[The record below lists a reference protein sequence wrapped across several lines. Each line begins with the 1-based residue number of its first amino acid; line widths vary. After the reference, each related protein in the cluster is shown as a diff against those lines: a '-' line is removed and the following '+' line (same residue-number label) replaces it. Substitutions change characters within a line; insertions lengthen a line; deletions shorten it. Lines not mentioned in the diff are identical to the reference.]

1 MGLRSTPRAAL
12 LLPGLLL
19 AVPLA
24 AQPRHD
30 EAGSGMRSRSASVPA
45 VLLSP
50 DKTKLLLMERTATP
64 ANGAEAGSTYSA
76 LIVQPIGR
84 GEIRR
89 LILPWKARVRRV
101 VWAPDGNR
109 VGFTILEETGTS
121 LWVGDAYSGVIRML
135 AGPVLL
141 GGGDEGCQWF
151 QSGEK
156 ILCRRIPA
164 GGSPG
169 STEGQLV
176 VYSLSGSDRPI
187 GRPARHGEVAISPD
201 GKYLMVETVG
211 GPLELWDA
219 AEGTVLRVLRD
230 ANPNARSLAG
240 DVVPAGPRAFE
251 WRGDKPSTLVWV
263 EAQDGGNPAQPA
275 PVRDRLFQLASP
287 FSGAPVPF
295 AALEFRS
302 RGIVWSGD
310 DLAVLSEGWS
320 QPQRQ
325 RSWIVKPDRGGA
337 PRLLG
342 QAKGSF
348 ITRPKSGGGDVLL
361 TSREGRMAY
370 LRGQGPEPSGGPFL
384 DQIDLTTGQVLRL
397 WRSPAAFNEEV
408 VAVLDPEAG
417 RFITRRESATEPP
430 NYYIRDLKKKDTTPL
445 TRFK

>member
-1 MGLRSTPRAAL
+1 MGSRLTPLGAL

-19 AVPLA
+19 AGPLT

-30 EAGSGMRSRSASVPA
+30 EAGSGVRSSAALVPA

-50 DKTKLLLMERTATP
+50 DKSKLLLMERTAP
-64 ANGAEAGSTYSA
+64 SNGGEAGSTYSA

-89 LILPWKARVRRV
+89 MILPWKARVRSV
-101 VWAPDGNR
+101 IWAPDGNR

-121 LWVGDAYSGVIRML
+121 LWVGDPYSGVIRML

-141 GGGDEGCQWF
+141 GGGAEGCQWLH
-151 QSGEK
+151 SGEK
-156 ILCRRIPA
+156 ILCQRIPA

-176 VYSLSGSDRPI
+176 VYSVSGSDRAI
-187 GRPARHGEVAISPD
+187 GRPARYGKVSISPD
-201 GKYLMVETVG
+201 GKYLTVETG
-211 GPLELWDA
+211 EGSLELWDA
-219 AEGTVLRVLRD
+219 SEGTVLRVLRD
-230 ANPNARSLAG
+230 RNVVVQPGS
-240 DVVPAGPRAFE
+240 DVVPAGPRSFE
-251 WRGDKPSTLVWV
+251 WRADKPSTLVWV

-287 FSGAPVPF
+287 FTGAPLPF

-310 DLAVLSEGWS
+310 DLAVVSEGWS
-320 QPQRQ
+320 RPQRQ
-325 RSWIVKPDRGGA
+325 RSWIVRPDRGGA

-342 QAKGSF
+342 QAKGNF
-348 ITRPKSGGGDVLL
+348 ITRQKSGGGDVLL
-361 TSREGRMAY
+361 TSGEGRMAY
-370 LRGQGPEPSGGPFL
+370 LRGQGEPSGGPFL
-384 DQIDLTTGQVLRL
+384 DRIDLTTGKVLRL

-408 VAVLDPEAG
+408 VAVLDAEGG

-430 NYYIRDLKKKDTTPL
+430 NYYIRDLKKKDLTPL

>member
-1 MGLRSTPRAAL
+1 MGSRLPPLGAL
-12 LLPGLLL
+12 LLPSMLL

-24 AQPRHD
+24 AQPRHE
-30 EAGSGMRSRSASVPA
+30 EAGSGARSSMVPA

-50 DKTKLLLMERTATP
+50 DKSKLLLMERTAP
-64 ANGAEAGSTYSA
+64 SNGGEAGSTYSA

-89 LILPWKARVRRV
+89 MILPWKARVRSV
-101 VWAPDGNR
+101 IWAPDGNR

-121 LWVGDAYSGVIRML
+121 LWVGDPYSGVIRML

-141 GGGDEGCQWF
+141 GGGAEGCQWF
-151 QSGEK
+151 HSGEK
-156 ILCRRIPA
+156 ILCQRIPA

-176 VYSLSGSDRPI
+176 VYSVSGSDRAI
-187 GRPARHGEVAISPD
+187 GRPARYGKVAISPD
-201 GKYLMVETVG
+201 GKYLTVETVEG
-211 GPLELWDA
+211 SLELWDA
-219 AEGTVLRVLRD
+219 SEGTVLRVLRD
-230 ANPNARSLAG
+230 RN
-240 DVVPAGPRAFE
+240 VVVQSGSDLVPTGPRSFE

-263 EAQDGGNPAQPA
+263 EAQDGGNPAQAA

-287 FSGAPVPF
+287 FTGAPVPF
-295 AALEFRS
+295 AALEYRS

-310 DLAVLSEGWS
+310 DLAVVSEGWS

-325 RSWIVKPDRGGA
+325 RSWIVRPDRGGA

-342 QAKGSF
+342 LAKGNF
-348 ITRPKSGGGDVLL
+348 ITRQKSGGGDVLL
-361 TSREGRMAY
+361 TSGEGRMAY
-370 LRGQGPEPSGGPFL
+370 LRGQGEPSGGPFL
-384 DQIDLTTGQVLRL
+384 DQIDLTTGKVLRL

-408 VAVLDPEAG
+408 VAVLDADGG

-430 NYYIRDLKKKDTTPL
+430 NYFIRDLKKKDLTPL

>member
-1 MGLRSTPRAAL
+1 MGSRLTPLGAL
-12 LLPGLLL
+12 FLPAMLL

-30 EAGSGMRSRSASVPA
+30 EAGSGVRARSASVPA

-50 DKTKLLLMERTATP
+50 DKSKLLLMERTAP
-64 ANGAEAGSTYSA
+64 SNGGEAGSTYSA

-89 LILPWKARVRRV
+89 MILPWKARVRSV

-151 QSGEK
+151 HSGEK
-156 ILCRRIPA
+156 ILCRRLPA
-164 GGSPG
+164 GGSAG
-169 STEGQLV
+169 SPEGQLV
-176 VYSLSGSDRPI
+176 VYSLTGSDRPI
-187 GRPARHGEVAISPD
+187 GRPARHGKVAISPD
-201 GKYLMVETVG
+201 GKYLTVETVG
-211 GPLELWDA
+211 GPLELWDVSD
-219 AEGTVLRVLRD
+219 GTVLRVLRH
-230 ANPNARSLAG
+230 ANGDPRSPAG
-240 DVVPAGPRAFE
+240 DAVPTGPRAFE

-263 EAQDGGNPAQPA
+263 EAQDGGNPAQAA

-287 FSGAPVPF
+287 FTGAPVPF

-310 DLAVLSEGWS
+310 DQAVVSEGWS
-320 QPQRQ
+320 QPHRQ
-325 RSWIVKPDRGGA
+325 RSWIVRPDRGGA

-342 QAKGSF
+342 QARGSF
-348 ITRPKSGGGDVLL
+348 ITRQKSGGGDVLL
-361 TSREGRMAY
+361 TTGEGRLAY
-370 LRGQGPEPSGGPFL
+370 LRGQSAEPSGTPFL
-384 DQIDLTTGQVLRL
+384 DQIDLTTGKVLRL
-397 WRSPAAFNEEV
+397 WRSPPAFNEEV
-408 VAVLDPEAG
+408 VAVLDAGAG

-430 NYYIRDLKKKDTTPL
+430 NYYIRDLKKNDLTPL

>member
-1 MGLRSTPRAAL
+1 MLG
-12 LLPGLLL
+12 

-30 EAGSGMRSRSASVPA
+30 EAGSGVRYRSATVPA
-45 VLLSP
+45 VLVSP
-50 DKTKLLLMERTATP
+50 DKSKLLLMERTASS
-64 ANGAEAGSTYSA
+64 NGADAGSTYSA

-89 LILPWKARVRRV
+89 MILPWKARVRSV

-141 GGGDEGCQWF
+141 GGGEEACQWF
-151 QSGEK
+151 HSGEK
-156 ILCRRIPA
+156 ILCRRIPP
-164 GGSPG
+164 GGSVG
-169 STEGQLV
+169 SVKGQLV
-176 VYSLSGSDRPI
+176 VYSLSGSDRPL
-187 GRPARHGEVAISPD
+187 GQPGHHGTVAISPD
-201 GKYLMVETVG
+201 GKYLTVETVD

-219 AEGTVLRVLRD
+219 SDGTVLRVLRD
-230 ANPNARSLAG
+230 RNPAVQSGGSDA
-240 DVVPAGPRAFE
+240 VPTGPRSFE

-263 EAQDGGNPAQPA
+263 EAQDGGNPAQAA

-287 FSGAPVPF
+287 FTGAPVPF

-302 RGIVWSGD
+302 RGIAWSGD
-310 DLAVLSEGWS
+310 DQAVVSEGWS

-325 RSWIVKPDRGGA
+325 RSWIVRPDRGGA

-342 QAKGSF
+342 PAKGNF
-348 ITRPKSGGGDVLL
+348 ITRQKSGGDVLL
-361 TSREGRMAY
+361 TSREGRLAY
-370 LRGQGPEPSGGPFL
+370 LRGQAAEPSGGPFL
-384 DQIDLTTGQVLRL
+384 DQIDLTTGKVLRL

-408 VAVLDPEAG
+408 VAVLDADAG

-430 NYYIRDLKKKDTTPL
+430 NYFIRDLKKKDLTPL

>member
-1 MGLRSTPRAAL
+1 MSSRMTPLGAL
-12 LLPGLLL
+12 FLPGMLL
-19 AVPLA
+19 AGPLA
-24 AQPRHD
+24 AQPRHE
-30 EAGSGMRSRSASVPA
+30 EAGSAVRYSSATIPA

-50 DKTKLLLMERTATP
+50 DRSKLLVMERTPP
-64 ANGAEAGSTYSA
+64 ASGSEAGSSYSA

-89 LILPWKARVRRV
+89 MILPWKARVRSV
-101 VWAPDGNR
+101 VWSPDGNR

-141 GGGDEGCQWF
+141 GGGEEGCQWF
-151 QSGEK
+151 HSSEK

-164 GGSPG
+164 GGSAG
-169 STEGQLV
+169 SSDGQLV

-187 GRPARHGEVAISPD
+187 GRPARHRTVAISPD
-201 GKYLMVETVG
+201 GKYLTVETVD
-211 GPLELWDA
+211 GPLELLDA
-219 AEGTVLRVLRD
+219 SDGTVLRVLRD
-230 ANPNARSLAG
+230 HATSHARNSDA
-240 DVVPAGPRAFE
+240 VPTGPRSFE

-263 EAQDGGNPAQPA
+263 EAQDGGNPAQAA

-287 FSGAPVPF
+287 FTGEPVPF
-295 AALEFRS
+295 ASLEFRS

-310 DLAVLSEGWS
+310 DQAVVSEGWS

-342 QAKGSF
+342 QARGSF
-348 ITRPKSGGGDVLL
+348 ITRQKSGGGDVLL
-361 TSREGRMAY
+361 TSREGRLAY
-370 LRGQGPEPSGGPFL
+370 LRGQGAEPAGGPFL
-384 DQIDLTTGQVLRL
+384 DQIDLTTGKVLRL
-397 WRSPAAFNEEV
+397 WRSPAASNEEV
-408 VAVLDPEAG
+408 VAMLDADAG

-430 NYYIRDLKKKDTTPL
+430 NYFIRDLKKKDLTPL

>member
-1 MGLRSTPRAAL
+1 MGSRLTRLGAL
-12 LLPGLLL
+12 VLPGILL

-24 AQPRHD
+24 AQPRHE
-30 EAGSGMRSRSASVPA
+30 EAGSGVRAGSAMVPA

-50 DKTKLLLMERTATP
+50 DKSKLLLMERTAP
-64 ANGAEAGSTYSA
+64 SNGGAAGSTYSA

-89 LILPWKARVRRV
+89 MILPWKARVRSV

-109 VGFTILEETGTS
+109 VAFTILEETGTS

-141 GGGDEGCQWF
+141 GGGEDGCQWF
-151 QSGEK
+151 HSGEK

-164 GGSPG
+164 GGSAG
-169 STEGQLV
+169 STDGQLV
-176 VYSLSGSDRPI
+176 VYSLSGSERPV
-187 GRPARHGEVAISPD
+187 GRGARHGQVTISPD
-201 GKYLMVETVG
+201 GKYLTVENGTG
-211 GPLELWDA
+211 ALELWDA
-219 AEGTVLRVLRD
+219 SDGTVLRVLRD
-230 ANPNARSLAG
+230 RNPVAQAAG
-240 DVVPAGPRAFE
+240 SDAVPTGPRSFE
-251 WRGDKPSTLVWV
+251 WRGDRPSTLVWV
-263 EAQDGGNPAQPA
+263 EAQDGGNPAQAA

-287 FSGAPVPF
+287 FTGAPVPF

-310 DLAVLSEGWS
+310 DHAVVSEGWS

-325 RSWIVKPDRGGA
+325 RSWIVRPDRGGA

-342 QAKGSF
+342 PAKGSF
-348 ITRPKSGGGDVLL
+348 ITRQKSGGGDVLL
-361 TSREGRMAY
+361 TSREGRVAY
-370 LRGQGPEPSGGPFL
+370 LRGQAAEPSGGPFL
-384 DQIDLTTGQVLRL
+384 DQIDLTTGKVLRL

-408 VAVLDPEAG
+408 VAVLDADAG

-430 NYYIRDLKKKDTTPL
+430 NYFIRDLKKKDLTPL

>member
-1 MGLRSTPRAAL
+1 MGSRLTPLGAL
-12 LLPGLLL
+12 LLPGMLL
-19 AVPLA
+19 AVPLT
-24 AQPRHD
+24 AQPRHE
-30 EAGSGMRSRSASVPA
+30 EAGSGVRSGSALVPA

-50 DKTKLLLMERTATP
+50 DKSKLLLMERTAP
-64 ANGAEAGSTYSA
+64 ANGGEAGSTYSA

-89 LILPWKARVRRV
+89 MILPWKARVRSV

-121 LWVGDAYSGVIRML
+121 LWVGDPYSGVIRML

-141 GGGDEGCQWF
+141 GGGAEGCQWF
-151 QSGEK
+151 HSGEK
-156 ILCRRIPA
+156 ILCQRIPA

-176 VYSLSGSDRPI
+176 VYSLSGSDRAI
-187 GRPARHGEVAISPD
+187 GRPARYGKVAISPD
-201 GKYLMVETVG
+201 GKYLTAETVEG
-211 GPLELWDA
+211 SLELWDA
-219 AEGTVLRVLRD
+219 SEGTVLRVLRD
-230 ANPNARSLAG
+230 RNVVVRSG
-240 DVVPAGPRAFE
+240 SDVVPTGPRSFE

-263 EAQDGGNPAQPA
+263 EAQDGGNPAQAA

-287 FSGAPVPF
+287 FTGAPVPF

-310 DLAVLSEGWS
+310 DLAVVSEGWS

-325 RSWIVKPDRGGA
+325 RSWIVRPDRGGA

-342 QAKGSF
+342 QARGSF
-348 ITRPKSGGGDVLL
+348 ITRQKSGGGDVLL
-361 TSREGRMAY
+361 TSGEGRMAY
-370 LRGQGPEPSGGPFL
+370 LRGQGAEPTGGPFL
-384 DQIDLTTGQVLRL
+384 DQIDLTTGKVLRL

-408 VAVLDPEAG
+408 VAVLDAEGG
-417 RFITRRESATEPP
+417 RFITRRESASEPA
-430 NYYIRDLKKKDTTPL
+430 NYFIRDLKKKDLTPL

>member
-1 MGLRSTPRAAL
+1 MGSRLTPLGAL
-12 LLPGLLL
+12 LLPGMLL
-19 AVPLA
+19 AVPLT

-30 EAGSGMRSRSASVPA
+30 EAGSGVRSGAALVPA

-50 DKTKLLLMERTATP
+50 DKSKLLLMERTAP
-64 ANGAEAGSTYSA
+64 SNGGETGSTYSA

-89 LILPWKARVRRV
+89 MILPWKARVRSV

-121 LWVGDAYSGVIRML
+121 LWVGDPYSGVIRML

-141 GGGDEGCQWF
+141 GGGADGCQWF
-151 QSGEK
+151 HSGEK
-156 ILCRRIPA
+156 ILCNRIPA

-176 VYSLSGSDRPI
+176 VYSVSGSDRAI
-187 GRPARHGEVAISPD
+187 GRPARYGKVAISPD
-201 GKYLMVETVG
+201 GKYLTVETVEG
-211 GPLELWDA
+211 SLELWDA
-219 AEGTVLRVLRD
+219 SEGTVLRVLRD
-230 ANPNARSLAG
+230 RKVVVQSG
-240 DVVPAGPRAFE
+240 SDVVPAGPRSFE

-263 EAQDGGNPAQPA
+263 EAQDGGNPAQAA

-287 FSGAPVPF
+287 FTGAPVPF

-310 DLAVLSEGWS
+310 DLAVVSEGWS
-320 QPQRQ
+320 QPRRQ
-325 RSWIVKPDRGGA
+325 RSWIVRPDRGGA

-342 QAKGSF
+342 QARGNF
-348 ITRPKSGGGDVLL
+348 ITRQKSGGGDVLL
-361 TSREGRMAY
+361 TSGEGRMAY
-370 LRGQGPEPSGGPFL
+370 LRGQGEPSGGPFL
-384 DQIDLTTGQVLRL
+384 DQIDLTTGKVLRL
-397 WRSPAAFNEEV
+397 WRSSPAFNEEV
-408 VAVLDPEAG
+408 VAVLDADGG

-430 NYYIRDLKKKDTTPL
+430 NYYIRDLKKKDLTPL

>member
-1 MGLRSTPRAAL
+1 MGSRLTPLGAL
-12 LLPGLLL
+12 LLPGMLL
-19 AVPLA
+19 AVPLT
-24 AQPRHD
+24 AQPRHE
-30 EAGSGMRSRSASVPA
+30 EAGSGVRPGSALVPA

-50 DKTKLLLMERTATP
+50 DKSKLLLMERTAP
-64 ANGAEAGSTYSA
+64 ANGGEAGSTYSA

-89 LILPWKARVRRV
+89 MILPWKARVRSV

-141 GGGDEGCQWF
+141 GGGAEACQWF
-151 QSGEK
+151 HSGEK
-156 ILCRRIPA
+156 ILCQRIPA

-176 VYSLSGSDRPI
+176 VYSLSGSDRAI
-187 GRPARHGEVAISPD
+187 GRPARYGKVAISPD
-201 GKYLMVETVG
+201 GKYLTAETVEG
-211 GPLELWDA
+211 SLELWDA
-219 AEGTVLRVLRD
+219 SEGTVLRVLRD
-230 ANPNARSLAG
+230 RNVVVRSG
-240 DVVPAGPRAFE
+240 SDVVPTGPRSFE

-263 EAQDGGNPAQPA
+263 EAQDGGNPAQAA

-287 FSGAPVPF
+287 FTGAPVPF

-310 DLAVLSEGWS
+310 DLAVVSEGWS

-325 RSWIVKPDRGGA
+325 RSWIVRPDRGGA

-342 QAKGSF
+342 QARGSF
-348 ITRPKSGGGDVLL
+348 ITRQKSGGGDVLL
-361 TSREGRMAY
+361 TSGEGRMAY
-370 LRGQGPEPSGGPFL
+370 LRGQGAEPTGGPFL
-384 DQIDLTTGQVLRL
+384 DQIDLTTGKVLRL

-408 VAVLDPEAG
+408 VAVLDAEGG
-417 RFITRRESATEPP
+417 RFITRRESASEPA
-430 NYYIRDLKKKDTTPL
+430 NYFIRDLKKKDLTPL

>member
-1 MGLRSTPRAAL
+1 M
-12 LLPGLLL
+12 LL

-30 EAGSGMRSRSASVPA
+30 EAGSGVRSSSLSVPA
-45 VLLSP
+45 VLVSP
-50 DKTKLLLMERTATP
+50 DKTKLLLMERTP
-64 ANGAEAGSTYSA
+64 PSNGDAGSTYSA

-89 LILPWKARVRRV
+89 MILPWKARVRSV
-101 VWAPDGNR
+101 IWAPDGNK

-121 LWVGDAYSGVIRML
+121 LWVGDPYSGVIRML

-141 GGGDEGCQWF
+141 GAGAEGCQWF
-151 QSGEK
+151 HSGEK
-156 ILCRRIPA
+156 ILCRRVPA
-164 GGSPG
+164 GGSAG
-169 STEGQLV
+169 STDGQLV

-187 GRPARHGEVAISPD
+187 GRPARHGKVAISPD
-201 GKYLMVETVG
+201 GKYLTVETVD

-219 AEGTVLRVLRD
+219 SDGTVIRVLRER
-230 ANPNARSLAG
+230 NALVQAASP
-240 DVVPAGPRAFE
+240 DVVPTGPRSYE

-287 FSGAPVPF
+287 FTGAPVPF

-310 DLAVLSEGWS
+310 DQAVVSEGWS

-325 RSWIVKPDRGGA
+325 RSWIIRPDRGGA

-342 QAKGSF
+342 QAKGNF
-348 ITRPKSGGGDVLL
+348 ITRQKSGGGDVLL
-361 TSREGRMAY
+361 TSGEGRLAY
-370 LRGQGPEPSGGPFL
+370 LRGQGAEPAGGPFL
-384 DQIDLTTGQVLRL
+384 DQIDLTTGKVLRL

-408 VAVLDPEAG
+408 VAVLDADGG

-430 NYYIRDLKKKDTTPL
+430 NYFIRDLKKKDLTPL

>member
-1 MGLRSTPRAAL
+1 MASRFTPLGAL
-12 LLPGLLL
+12 FLPGLLL

-24 AQPRHD
+24 AQPRHG
-30 EAGSGMRSRSASVPA
+30 EAGSGMRPGSASVPA

-50 DKTKLLLMERTATP
+50 DRSKLLVMERTAP
-64 ANGAEAGSTYSA
+64 ANGPEVGSTYSA

-89 LILPWKARVRRV
+89 MILPWKARVRSV

-121 LWVGDAYSGVIRML
+121 LWVGDPYSGVIRML

-141 GGGDEGCQWF
+141 AGEAGCQWF
-151 QSGEK
+151 HSGEK
-156 ILCRRIPA
+156 LLCRRIPA
-164 GGSPG
+164 GGSAG
-169 STEGQLV
+169 SAEAQLV
-176 VYSLSGSDRPI
+176 VYSVSGSERPI
-187 GRPARHGEVAISPD
+187 GRPARQGKVAISPD
-201 GKYLMVETVG
+201 GKYLTVETG
-211 GPLELWDA
+211 DGPLELWDA
-219 AEGTVLRVLRD
+219 ADGTVLRVLRD
-230 ANPNARSLAG
+230 RHADPRSLPG
-240 DVVPAGPRAFE
+240 DAVPTGPRAFE
-251 WRGDKPSTLVWV
+251 WRGDKPSTLVWA
-263 EAQDGGNPAQPA
+263 EAQDGGNPAQAA

-287 FSGAPVPF
+287 FTGAPAPF

-310 DLAVLSEGWS
+310 DQAVVSEGWS

-325 RSWIVKPDRGGA
+325 RSWIVRPDRGGA

-342 QAKGSF
+342 QAKGNF
-348 ITRPKSGGGDVLL
+348 ITRQKSGGGDVLL

-370 LRGQGPEPSGGPFL
+370 LRGEGTETTGARFL
-384 DQIDLTTGQVLRL
+384 DQIDLTTGKVLRL
-397 WRSPAAFNEEV
+397 WRSPAAVNEEV
-408 VAVLDPEAG
+408 VAMLDADAG

-430 NYYIRDLKKKDTTPL
+430 NYFIRDLKKKDLTAL

>member
-1 MGLRSTPRAAL
+1 MLV
-12 LLPGLLL
+12 

-30 EAGSGMRSRSASVPA
+30 EAGSGVRYSSAMIPA
-45 VLLSP
+45 VLVSP
-50 DKTKLLLMERTATP
+50 DKSKLLLMERTASP
-64 ANGAEAGSTYSA
+64 NGADAGSTYSA

-89 LILPWKARVRRV
+89 MILPWKARVRSV

-141 GGGDEGCQWF
+141 GGGEEACQWF
-151 QSGEK
+151 HSGEK
-156 ILCRRIPA
+156 ILCRRIPP
-164 GGSPG
+164 GGSVG
-169 STEGQLV
+169 SARGQLV
-176 VYSLSGSDRPI
+176 VYSLSGSDRPLGQP
-187 GRPARHGEVAISPD
+187 GRHSKVAISPD
-201 GKYLMVETVG
+201 GKYLTVETVD

-219 AEGTVLRVLRD
+219 SDGAVLRVLRD
-230 ANPNARSLAG
+230 RNPAVQSGGSDA
-240 DVVPAGPRAFE
+240 VPTGPRSFE

-263 EAQDGGNPAQPA
+263 EAQDGGNPAQAA

-287 FSGAPVPF
+287 FTGAPVPF
-295 AALEFRS
+295 AALAFRS

-310 DLAVLSEGWS
+310 DQAVVSEGWS

-325 RSWIVKPDRGGA
+325 RSWIVRPDRGGA

-342 QAKGSF
+342 PAKGNF
-348 ITRPKSGGGDVLL
+348 ITRQKSGGDVLL
-361 TSREGRMAY
+361 TSGEGRLAY
-370 LRGQGPEPSGGPFL
+370 LRGQAAEPSGGPFL
-384 DQIDLTTGQVLRL
+384 DQIDLTTGKVLRL

-408 VAVLDPEAG
+408 VAVLDADAG

-430 NYYIRDLKKKDTTPL
+430 NYFIRDLKKKDLTPL

>member
-1 MGLRSTPRAAL
+1 MGSRMTPL
-12 LLPGLLL
+12 GVLFLPGMLL
-19 AVPLA
+19 ALPLA

-30 EAGSGMRSRSASVPA
+30 EAGSGVRHSSASVPA

-50 DKTKLLLMERTATP
+50 DKTKLLLMERTAP
-64 ANGAEAGSTYSA
+64 SNGGEAGSSYSA

-89 LILPWKARVRRV
+89 MILPWKARVRSV
-101 VWAPDGNR
+101 IWAPDGNR

-141 GGGDEGCQWF
+141 GGGESCQWF
-151 QSGEK
+151 HSSEK

-164 GGSPG
+164 GGSVG
-169 STEGQLV
+169 SADGQLV
-176 VYSLSGSDRPI
+176 VYSASGSDRPL
-187 GRPARHGEVAISPD
+187 GRPARYGKVAISPD
-201 GKYLMVETVG
+201 GKYLTVETVD

-219 AEGTVLRVLRD
+219 SEGTVLRVLRD
-230 ANPNARSLAG
+230 RNAAEPALNKDA
-240 DVVPAGPRAFE
+240 VPAGPRSFE

-263 EAQDGGNPAQPA
+263 EAQDGGNPAQA
-275 PVRDRLFQLASP
+275 ARVRDRLFQLASP
-287 FSGAPVPF
+287 FTGAPMPF
-295 AALEFRS
+295 ASLEFRS

-310 DLAVLSEGWS
+310 DQAVVSEGWS
-320 QPQRQ
+320 QTQRH
-325 RSWIVKPDRGGA
+325 RSWIVNPDRGGA

-342 QAKGSF
+342 QARGDF
-348 ITRPKSGGGDVLL
+348 ITRQKSGGGDVLH

-370 LRGQGPEPSGGPFL
+370 LRGPGAEPAGGPFL
-384 DQIDLTTGQVLRL
+384 DQIDLTTGKVLRL

-408 VAVLDPEAG
+408 VAVLDADAG
-417 RFITRRESATEPP
+417 RFITRRESATEPA
-430 NYYIRDLKKKDTTPL
+430 NYFIRDLKKKDLTPL